1 METIDRALIFEINCV
16 FINYSK
22 KVTYCHCH
30 VKKAQTK
37 LKICIGVIL
46 GQKNSRMTFISEIDT
61 IFINYSEERYILNC
75 HFSVKHGQRNFK
87 LNTIINF
94 G

>member
-1 METIDRALIFEINCV
+1 MENIDKASIFEIDGV

-22 KVTYCHCH
+22 KVTYCHFH

-46 GQKNSRMTFISEIDT
+46 GRENSHMTFISGIDT